1 MANPATSFDTERFDE
16 ATVESAA
23 ARTARILAGD
33 SPAPQSAAQPT
44 LHAPAGHPSP
54 PAPQAAPPADPE
66 PKRQRMTVGKLA
78 ERYQERIAEITGNI
92 EKMGAIVATYQ
103 KKLEEHKSALAV
115 WQQALDE
122 IKAV

>member
-33 SPAPQSAAQPT
+33 SPAPQPAAQPT
-44 LHAPAGHPSP
+44 LHAPASHPSP
-54 PAPQAAPPADPE
+54 PAPADPE

-122 IKAV
+122 IKAD

>member
-1 MANPATSFDTERFDE
+1 
-16 ATVESAA
+16 
-23 ARTARILAGD
+23 
-33 SPAPQSAAQPT
+33 
-44 LHAPAGHPSP
+44 
-54 PAPQAAPPADPE
+54 
-66 PKRQRMTVGKLA
+66 MTVGKLA

-122 IKAV
+122 IKAD